1 MHETTKPGFA
11 RSAAGPHRDAGLS
24 SEQRLRCHLVLKALD
39 SYGEPSLALAAAI
52 HWERLLHSDAGW
64 VH

>member
-1 MHETTKPGFA
+1 MHHAWKPGLA
-11 RSAAGPHRDAGLS
+11 PPPAGSDRDAGLS
-24 SEQRLRCHLVLKALD
+24 SEQTLRCRLVLKALD

-52 HWERLLHSDAGW
+52 RWERLLHSDGAW